1 MPILGGSPLGIIG
14 VESRP
19 KNGMSTFNGGR
30 SRNVNV
36 NLYNAGRE
44 ANKEKLAKAGL
55 DTKSG
60 AFSLFTG
67 NNSFK
72 AWPNIGKTGSEE
84 RLNIG
89 IGEPYN
95 GVTRRTLH
103 NNDIYDTSI
112 LNIVDKT
119 SNSAAQLRPSDFAYL
134 KNVGLYPNNRLM
146 IARRFA
152 GPAPDDIYGFK
163 GKPISALITW
173 KPPGDDFLD
182 MTFGEEWEDAKADF
196 TQVLNNIGEDLMK
209 VSPLGGAGG
218 GGFGVIPLPG
228 WSEALTQELLVALG
242 VLDPSVT
249 NQRLQV
255 GNPNLIKMAKRRK
268 TVPYGEAGSGLACK
282 ISIKMTCEYEQKFIS
297 GIDPTIAYMDIL
309 SNIARFGTSPHVD
322 YGLSKS
328 FAAKMITWVKNPKK
342 LVSDVVTAL
351 SSAIK
356 KAAAIVEKALDK
368 LISEAPEEAPDDGGP
383 DEEAE
388 GPTAKEQA
396 TAFKDK
402 AMKFLNMLIGKIG
415 NALAKT
421 VQKYEEEVKGIANA
435 LTLSPSTPWHIT
447 VGNPLRPVFSSGD
460 MYTADVNLI
469 LGPNLAFNDL
479 PSSIKAEFTLTN
491 ARPWG
496 LNEILGKFN
505 SGHLRVVNV
514 VADSSSLNPNQS
526 LLQGAYH
533 YDAGTVSGVSG
544 SSGSQP
550 STGPEL
556 VTGSV
561 STTKENATQPTVNSD
576 PNSPLPPVQN
586 EQVNKSGTPDPTKTA
601 ADQVK
606 EQAASQGNAATDA
619 SATSKRGYTYNIS
632 KPPASSPNTKVIKVT
647 DKEFLV
653 VLIKTISSDDD
664 GGILT
669 DAKIIEDAKTALDD
683 K

>member
-30 SRNVNV
+30 TRNVNV

-67 NNSFK
+67 NNAFK
-72 AWPNIGKTGSEE
+72 AWPNIGKTGNEE
-84 RLNIG
+84 RLNVG

-103 NNDIYDTSI
+103 NNDVYDTSI
-112 LNIVDKT
+112 LNLVDKT
-119 SNSAAQLRPSDFAYL
+119 ANSAARLRPSDFAYL

-146 IARRFA
+146 IARRFS
-152 GPAPDDIYGFK
+152 GPAPDDIFGFK
-163 GKPISALITW
+163 GNPIACLITW
-173 KPPGDDFLD
+173 KPPGEDFLD
-182 MTFGEEWEDAKADF
+182 ISFGEEWEDAKADF
-196 TQVLNNIGEDLMK
+196 TQVLNNIGEDLMR
-209 VSPLGGAGG
+209 VSPLGGAAGG
-218 GGFGVIPLPG
+218 GLGVIPLPG

-255 GNPNLIKMAKRRK
+255 GNPNLIKQAKRRK
-268 TVPYGEAGSGLACK
+268 TIPYGEAGSGLTCTV
-282 ISIKMTCEYEQKFIS
+282 SIKMICEYEQKFIS

-328 FAAKMITWVKNPKK
+328 FAAKMIQWVKNPKQ
-342 LVSDVVTAL
+342 LVRDVVAAL
-351 SSAIK
+351 GTAIK
-356 KAAAIVEKALDK
+356 KAVAIVEQALNKIIEDT
-368 LISEAPEEAPDDGGP
+368 PEEPPDDGIP
-383 DEEAE
+383 DEEDD
-388 GPTAKEQA
+388 GPTPKEMA
-396 TAFKDK
+396 TAMKDK
-402 AMKFLNMLIGKIG
+402 AMKFLGKIVSKIG

-447 VGNPLRPVFSSGD
+447 IGNPLRPVFSSGD
-460 MYTADVNLI
+460 MYTTSVQLI

-479 PSSIKAEFTLTN
+479 PSSVKVEFTLNN
-491 ARPWG
+491 ARAWG
-496 LNEILGKFN
+496 LTEILGKFN

-526 LLQGAYH
+526 LLQGAY
-533 YDAGTVSGVSG
+533 YYSGGASGPSGSEAGSSTTTPGAGTETISG
-544 SSGSQP
+544 SP
-550 STGPEL
+550 
-556 VTGSV
+556 
-561 STTKENATQPTVNSD
+561 STTKENASQATVNSD
-576 PNSPLPPVQN
+576 PNSSNPPVQG
-586 EQVNKSGTPDPTKTA
+586 EQVKSSTQTSNSTA
-601 ADQVK
+601 ADQVAQ
-606 EQAASQGNAATDA
+606 QAASSGDAATDA
-619 SATSKRGYTYNIS
+619 SATSKRGYTY
-632 KPPASSPNTKVIKVT
+632 TVT
-647 DKEFLV
+647 TRGEKDYKRGRAVDKEGNEVFNKKYP
-653 VLIKTISSDDD
+653 IDTPDSQ
-664 GGILT
+664 
-669 DAKIIEDAKTALDD
+669 IIEDAKSSLND